1 MKLAKGESSL
11 LLDEY
16 AAVLEQI
23 EILTQ
28 RKEEIR
34 DILNRKKPYRKKPFQ
49 AETKIQSKTGTVL
62 TISTRRGAEI
72 PPEVSQVKQVLEQ
85 KGRPELFEKVVQ
97 VAPKLLKHYLNDEE
111 YNKLVLR
118 KDNVLVWSI
127 SR

>member
-1 MKLAKGESSL
+1 MKLAKGENSL

-34 DILNRKKPYRKKPFQ
+34 DILNRKKPFQ

-118 KDNVLVWSI
+118 KDSVLVWSI